1 MDPININRC
10 STSRAVENISCKALP
25 KNEKVIL
32 IVLLTMKAKKS
43 NLNQLIKKHQRLHI
57 LGLIKRTNRFLE

>member
-10 STSRAVENISCKALP
+10 STSWAVENISCKALP

-43 NLNQLIKKHQRLHI
+43 QTFKVIQI
-57 LGLIKRTNRFLE
+57 LEKIGAN

>member
-43 NLNQLIKKHQRLHI
+43 QAFKVIQI
-57 LGLIKRTNRFLE
+57 LEKIGAN